1 MWLNIENV
9 TNASG
14 GGEGRQEKH
23 VCEDDW
29 LQLLLEKPQE
39 LSPIPTEGLGARYQ
53 DDQTHKRTFT
63 LLMRSLV
70 AHNS

>member
-1 MWLNIENV
+1 M
-9 TNASG
+9 
-14 GGEGRQEKH
+14 
-23 VCEDDW
+23 CEDDW

-53 DDQTHKRTFT
+53 EDERQKRTFT
-63 LLMRSLV
+63 LLMLSLV